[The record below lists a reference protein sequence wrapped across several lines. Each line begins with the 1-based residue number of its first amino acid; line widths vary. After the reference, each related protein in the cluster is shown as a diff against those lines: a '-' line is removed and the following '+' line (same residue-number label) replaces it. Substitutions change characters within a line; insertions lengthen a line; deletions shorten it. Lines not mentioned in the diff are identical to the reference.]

1 MKICKKILLIA
12 IVAALVLATMASL
25 YLNAGRVV
33 AVEYDNDLV
42 IVEDNA
48 GQVWMWEGVKN
59 VRCGDCVTM
68 LMWDGLSPA
77 TVSDDIILLL
87 K

>member
-42 IVEDNA
+42 IIEDNA
-48 GQVWMWEGVKN
+48 GQIWLWEGVEDFC
-59 VRCGDCVTM
+59 CGDYVSM
-68 LMWDGLSPA
+68 LMWDRFSPA
-77 TVSDDIILLL
+77 TISDDVILRLR
-87 K
+87 